1 MLIYHLCVSF
11 DDICNWL
18 LRGMQVP
25 CSIFLTELSL
35 FGLLYLTPKLILSS
49 PTGMSTIKPAD
60 EFILGVLLTLLIILF
75 VKGNTRKYMKILAY
89 HQELTCF
96 LLSQRGITERF
107 CFSCSC
113 NLILFIYF
121 LSW

>member
-25 CSIFLTELSL
+25 CSIFLTEVSL
-35 FGLLYLTPKLILSS
+35 LGLLYFTPKHILKN
-49 PTGMSTIKPAD
+49 PTGNSAIKPAD
-60 EFILGVLLTLLIILF
+60 EFIMGVLLKLLTILF

-107 CFSCSC
+107 RF
-113 NLILFIYF
+113 FMF
-121 LSW
+121 L